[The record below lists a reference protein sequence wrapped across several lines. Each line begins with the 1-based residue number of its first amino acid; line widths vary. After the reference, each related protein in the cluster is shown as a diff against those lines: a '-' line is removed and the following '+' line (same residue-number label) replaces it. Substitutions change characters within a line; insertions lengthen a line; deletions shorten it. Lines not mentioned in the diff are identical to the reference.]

1 MSTLQHFH
9 RFRELPRELQLHIWE
24 LYESMQP
31 HHRHYFR
38 RMVYWSGHLYE
49 CADQS
54 TNRRISNIANAAD
67 PDQTQV
73 PDTAITPKTK
83 IRLPSSGSLDQNYVG
98 DLLYPCAATFGSI
111 QTPTRRDSPVYIW
124 VNFKKDTFCFANSS
138 DWRLGGGP
146 NFLQY
151 LEGATGLFP
160 PASGSQSPIMSH
172 WVFRIQRLVLIKSA
186 AIQTL
191 GPLDRQ
197 VLGVHPSLR
206 QLIIVA
212 VSGHFRCSH
221 LDLRTQRRPDKS
233 SVIERLPLRKF
244 VALRKAVTGSCACD
258 RPMKCL
264 GELEQM
270 RRDLVDLFQN
280 RTNIAPPVDVGIEV
294 EICWTQRPDV
304 ESLIAGAESSQ
315 VNSAEPAALLGSP
328 G

>member
-9 RFRELPRELQLHIWE
+9 RFRDLPRELQLHIWE
-24 LYESMQP
+24 LYESTQP

-38 RMVYWSGHLYE
+38 RMVYWSGRLYA
-49 CADQS
+49 CADQY
-54 TNRRISNIANAAD
+54 TNRCVPNTANADD
-67 PDQTQV
+67 PYQTQV
-73 PDTAITPKTK
+73 PDAAITPQTK
-83 IRLPSSGSLDQNYVG
+83 IQLPGSGILDQNYVSG
-98 DLLYPCAATFGSI
+98 SLYPSVATFGSI
-111 QTPTRRDSPVYIW
+111 QTPTRKDNPVYIW
-124 VNFKKDTFCFANSS
+124 VNFKSDTFCFANKNE
-138 DWRLGGGP
+138 LGGGP

-151 LEGATGLFP
+151 LERGTGLFP
-160 PASGSQSPIMSH
+160 PASESQSPIMSH
-172 WVFRIQRLVLIKSA
+172 WFFQIQRLVLIKSA

-206 QLIIVA
+206 QLTMVA
-212 VSGHFRCSH
+212 VIGHFRCSH
-221 LDLRTQRRPDKS
+221 LDLRTRRRPDNS
-233 SVIERLPLRKF
+233 SVIERLPFRKF
-244 VALRKAVTGSCACD
+244 VALRNAVTKSCACD

-270 RRDLVDLFQN
+270 RRDLVDLLQN

-294 EICWTQRPDV
+294 EIYWTQRPDV